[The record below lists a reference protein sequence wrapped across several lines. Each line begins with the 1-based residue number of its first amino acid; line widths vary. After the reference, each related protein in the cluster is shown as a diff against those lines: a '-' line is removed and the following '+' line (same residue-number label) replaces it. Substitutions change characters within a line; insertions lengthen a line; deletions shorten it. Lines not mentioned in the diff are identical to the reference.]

1 MKRIQVTRILTKAE
15 IDALNSTALTIVS
28 APKSTQIFVPRSIF
42 VSKLTGNAASAGT
55 ADLQFVYTGDT
66 EVIMAVFDADASGGV
81 LGDNADRFVIA
92 DNVQTS
98 ATAGSN
104 FPVVENA
111 LALGKG
117 FDIKASAA
125 ITSAASTTVQVT
137 VEGYIVDVR

>member
-15 IDALNSTALTIVS
+15 VDALNSTALTIVS

-42 VSKLTGNAASAGT
+42 VSKLTGNAANAGT
-55 ADLQFVYTGDT
+55 ADLQFVYNGDT

-125 ITSAASTTVQVT
+125 ITAAASTTVQVT